1 MTVHYTT
8 SKRSK
13 FIRKNYR
20 GIVNGT
26 RASAS
31 LLSAIPKNQT
41 WLAYEDPGAVN
52 FFPGPVVNLVS
63 GGTTEVANVRVEV
76 PPGCTHIEMWF
87 LLARQLNDDPATAP
101 LFPPV
106 LVVTSAIDTKILEDI
121 QPTSSSVKVIPRIME
136 ASWYSLKGIDDTNQ
150 TGALKVRA
158 LPVSKWTDVWVTVA
172 HTGATPGLHLFSAY
186 YRTLPPESTLA
197 YEDGV

>member
-1 MTVHYTT
+1 MTVYYTT
-8 SKRSK
+8 NKRSQ
-13 FIRKNYR
+13 FLRRNYR

-31 LLSAIPKNQT
+31 LVSAIPKNQT

-52 FFPGPVVNLVS
+52 FFRGPAVQLVS
-63 GGTTEVANVRVEV
+63 SGRTAVENIRVEV

-87 LLARQLNDDPATAP
+87 LLARQLDDNPVTAP

-106 LVVTSAIDTKILEDI
+106 LVATSAIDIKVLEGI
-121 QPTSSSVKVIPRIME
+121 QPTASVLKTPRIVD
-136 ASWYSLKGIDDTNQ
+136 AAWYSLKGIDDVNQ

-158 LPVSKWTDVWVTVA
+158 EPVSKWSDVWVTVSG
-172 HTGATPGLHLFSAY
+172 TGTAPGLWLFSAY
-186 YRTLPPESTLA
+186 YRTLPPESTLV